1 MLKFFR
7 KVRQNLLSEGKTGK
21 YLKYAVGEIILVV
34 IGILIALQLNNYNET
49 LKQNSLEINA
59 INNLKLDFKYNKLQ
73 LSNSIEELNEIINA
87 CFEILN
93 QTGNKYQDGFK
104 IDSLLQ
110 LAPSIPQYFPQNGF
124 LMDLIN
130 SGKLGIIENDILRNK
145 LSSWLPTL
153 ETLKNR
159 EDQSTV
165 YDNDLIRFIIKNG
178 SWLNSDQMSSDK
190 EITALK
196 FPKSGFEIDNN
207 NLLQSI
213 EFENMI
219 ENQIV
224 FHSQLQSKHKECLK
238 LAVEIIE
245 LLETENNKQ

>member
-1 MLKFFR
+1 MIKFFR
-7 KVRQNLLSEGKTGK
+7 KIRQNLLSENKFSK
-21 YLKYAVGEIILVV
+21 YLIYAVGEIVLVV

-49 LKQNSLEINA
+49 LKQHSLEVNA
-59 INNLKLDFKYNKLQ
+59 INNLKLDFEYNKLK
-73 LSNSIEELNEIINA
+73 LDNSIEELDEIINA
-87 CFEILN
+87 CFKILN
-93 QTGNKYQDGFK
+93 QTGNKYQDGFE

-110 LAPSIPQYFPQNGF
+110 VAPSIPQYFPQNGF

-130 SGKLGIIENDILRNK
+130 SGKLGIIENDVLRYK

-159 EDQSTV
+159 EEQSTV

-178 SWLNSDQMSSDK
+178 SWLNSDETTSDE
-190 EITALK
+190 EIIALK
-196 FPKSGFEIDNN
+196 FPRSGFEIDNN

-213 EFENMI
+213 EFENMM

-238 LAVEIIE
+238 LAIEIIE
-245 LLETENNKQ
+245 LLETEKTK

>member
-1 MLKFFR
+1 MIKFLR
-7 KVRQNLLSEGKTGK
+7 KIRYDLMDKNKTGK
-21 YLKYAVGEIILVV
+21 YFKYAIGEIFLVV

-49 LKQNSLEINA
+49 LKQNSSEIKA
-59 INNLKLDFKYNKLQ
+59 INNLTLDFEYNKLQ
-73 LSNSIEELNEIINA
+73 LDNSIEELDQIINA
-87 CFEILN
+87 CFKILN
-93 QTGNKYQDGFK
+93 QTGNKYHDGFK

-178 SWLNSDQMSSDK
+178 SWLNSDEMSSDE
-190 EITALK
+190 EITNLK

-207 NLLQSI
+207 DLLQSI

-238 LAVEIIE
+238 LAIEIIE
-245 LLETENNKQ
+245 LLETENKK